1 MTGGAQAIDP
11 VSIVSGAANALPQ
24 GAGFKGAV
32 DLIVLLTVLSLAP
45 ALLVLCT
52 CFTRVVVVL
61 GLLRQAVGVQS
72 MPPSQVMVGLSLL
85 LTVAAMA
92 PTFERSWQAGVKPY
106 MDGTVTEPERAW
118 DAAKQPL
125 RDFMFA
131 QIDAT
136 GNWQT
141 VYMLL
146 QHRGVDTS
154 DP

>member
-1 MTGGAQAIDP
+1 VSGGATGIDP
-11 VSIVSGAANALPQ
+11 VSIVSGAADALPQ

-85 LTVAAMA
+85 LTVLLL
-92 PTFERSWQAGVKPY
+92 GVQV
-106 MDGTVTEPERAW
+106 MREGTISARAFT
-118 DAAKQPL
+118 D
-125 RDFMFA
+125 R
-131 QIDAT
+131 
-136 GNWQT
+136 
-141 VYMLL
+141 
-146 QHRGVDTS
+146 RRR
-154 DP
+154 